1 MEDTDSTRTTF
12 LKKIPGFPVNSRE
25 FQTEF
30 VEKGVMIVLYRI
42 LSKFPKIQGK
52 YLAVFNAFI
61 I

>member
-1 MEDTDSTRTTF
+1 MEDNDSTRTTF
-12 LKKIPGFPVNSRE
+12 LKKIPRFPANSRE

-52 YLAVFNAFI
+52 
-61 I
+61 

>member
-12 LKKIPGFPVNSRE
+12 LKKIQGFPANSRE

-30 VEKGVMIVLYRI
+30 VEKRVMIVLYRI
-42 LSKFPKIQGK
+42 LSKFPKIHGK
-52 YLAVFNAFI
+52 YLAVFYAFI